1 VAVSDGYDRGWA
13 CGDDGVSIDRKVWHN
28 RGDRHSLLWQVSIM
42 AMTSLN
48 ISIPTSLSDYIESRV
63 QDGHFSTASDYF
75 YELVR
80 EEQRRHEEAKLETMI
95 VEALETEE
103 SIEITP
109 QYWQTKRQALQ
120 SRFQGSN
127 S

>member
-1 VAVSDGYDRGWA
+1 VVIDGI
-13 CGDDGVSIDRKVWHN
+13 SIDRKVWHN
-28 RGDRHSLLWQVSIM
+28 RGDGHSLLWQVSIM

-80 EEQRRHEEAKLETMI
+80 EEQSRHEEAKLETMI

-120 SRFQGSN
+120 SRFQGSI

>member
-1 VAVSDGYDRGWA
+1 
-13 CGDDGVSIDRKVWHN
+13 
-28 RGDRHSLLWQVSIM
+28 M

-48 ISIPTSLSDYIESRV
+48 ISIPKSLSDYIESRV

-75 YELVR
+75 YGLIR
-80 EEQRRHEEAKLETMI
+80 EEQRCHEEAKLETMLM
-95 VEALETEE
+95 EALKVEE

-109 QYWQTKRQALQ
+109 QYWQTKRQNLQ
-120 SRFQGSN
+120 SRFQSSN

>member
-1 VAVSDGYDRGWA
+1 
-13 CGDDGVSIDRKVWHN
+13 
-28 RGDRHSLLWQVSIM
+28 M

-75 YELVR
+75 YGLVR
-80 EEQRRHEEAKLETMI
+80 EEQRCYEEAKLETMLM
-95 VEALETEE
+95 EALEVEE

-109 QYWQTKRQALQ
+109 QYWQAKRQNLQ

>member
-1 VAVSDGYDRGWA
+1 
-13 CGDDGVSIDRKVWHN
+13 
-28 RGDRHSLLWQVSIM
+28 M
-42 AMTSLN
+42 TMTSLN
-48 ISIPTSLSDYIESRV
+48 ISIPKSLSDYIESRV

-80 EEQRRHEEAKLETMI
+80 EEQRCHEEAKLETML
-95 VEALETEE
+95 VEALKMDE
-103 SIEITP
+103 SIEVTP
-109 QYWQTKRQALQ
+109 QYWKTKRQNLQ